1 MSAIHKEQIDCPI
14 CMEDI
19 DYTKN
24 CITTECGHCF
34 HASCLMK
41 SVAHNGF
48 GCPYC
53 RSAMAEEIKEEN
65 DEEEDWESVS
75 SDENDDDY
83 ALRGFRFFMNNIVG
97 LEHDQEDIEEEIQEE
112 EEASVAEEPIVKPSA
127 AYIAQKLAEQG
138 ITMEQM
144 VKAVLL
150 RHDEYEAD
158 DEINMRIDGQIFGKM
173 RSIINHYTPPSPD
186 PNIYDPNTVTIMEH
200 LRDSVVDIA
209 PDEQHQLLYF
219 DLQN

>member
-1 MSAIHKEQIDCPI
+1 MSFNKEQMDCPI
-14 CMEDI
+14 CMEEI
-19 DYTKN
+19 EYTKN
-24 CITTECGHCF
+24 CTTTECGHCF

-53 RSAMAEEIKEEN
+53 RSAMAEEIKEEE
-65 DEEEDWESVS
+65 DEEEWESVS
-75 SDENDDDY
+75 EDEDDDY
-83 ALRGFRFFMNNIVG
+83 ALRGFRFFMNNLVG
-97 LEHDQEDIEEEIQEE
+97 EEHDQVDIEEEEGEDDTSSVEE
-112 EEASVAEEPIVKPSA
+112 VQIVKPSA

-150 RHDEYEAD
+150 RHEEYEAD
-158 DEINMRIDGQIFGKM
+158 DETNMRIDGQIFGKM
-173 RSIINHYTPPSPD
+173 RSIINRYTPPSPD
-186 PNIYDPNTVTIMEH
+186 PNTSDPNTVTIMEH
-200 LRDSVVDIA
+200 LRDSLVDIA
-209 PDEQHQLLYF
+209 PDEHHQLLFY